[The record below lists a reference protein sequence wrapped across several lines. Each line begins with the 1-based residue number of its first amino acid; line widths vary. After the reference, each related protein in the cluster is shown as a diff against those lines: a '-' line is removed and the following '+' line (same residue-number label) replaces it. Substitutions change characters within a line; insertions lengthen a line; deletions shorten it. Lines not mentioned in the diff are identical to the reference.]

1 MSRALWKGAI
11 SFGLVHV
18 PVELHSAEK
27 RNTLDF
33 DLLDERDMNPIGYQR
48 INKETGKVVPWEN
61 IVKGYEHKKGEYVV
75 VTDEDFRRANVEAT
89 QTIDI
94 INFVNLADIPLIY
107 FDTPYYLAPGRGG
120 DKGYA
125 LMRQTLKRADKAG
138 IAQVVIRSRQRLAA
152 LVPDGEML
160 ILNTLRYDYEIRPH
174 DEIDLPTGKKTA
186 ANAREVAMALKL
198 VEEMTDEWRPEKYHD
213 TYREDLLK
221 HIRKKIR
228 SGDTETVAEPEEPV
242 EQRKSAEIIDL
253 VSLLKRSIGHAKQGE
268 ADGATRRQRDA
279 EHAARP
285 RRRKRA

>member
-18 PVELHSAEK
+18 PVELYSAEK
-27 RNTLDF
+27 RNALDF
-33 DLLDERDMNPIGYQR
+33 DMLDRRDMNPVGYQR
-48 INKETGKVVPWEN
+48 INKETGKVVPWDE

-75 VTDEDFRRANVEAT
+75 VTEEDFRRANVEAT

-94 INFVNLADIPLIY
+94 INFVNLAEIPLIY

-152 LVPDGEML
+152 LVPDGDLL
-160 ILNTLRYDYEIRPH
+160 ILNTLRYNYEIRLH
-174 DEIDLPTGKKTA
+174 DEVKVPSGKKA
-186 ANAREVAMALKL
+186 AASAREVAMALKL
-198 VEEMTDEWRPEKYHD
+198 VEEMSDRWQPQKYHD
-213 TYREDLLK
+213 TYHEDLLK

-228 SGDTETVAEPEEPV
+228 SGDTETVEEPEQPAEG
-242 EQRKSAEIIDL
+242 RRSAEIIDL
-253 VSLLKRSIGHAKQGE
+253 VSLLKRSIGQAKQGE
-268 ADGATRRQRDA
+268 DAGEARRQREA
-279 EHAARP
+279 EYARP
-285 RRRKRA
+285 RKRKRA

>member
-1 MSRALWKGAI
+1 
-11 SFGLVHV
+11 
-18 PVELHSAEK
+18 
-27 RNTLDF
+27 
-33 DLLDERDMNPIGYQR
+33 
-48 INKETGKVVPWEN
+48 
-61 IVKGYEHKKGEYVV
+61 
-75 VTDEDFRRANVEAT
+75 
-89 QTIDI
+89 
-94 INFVNLADIPLIY
+94 
-107 FDTPYYLAPGRGG
+107 
-120 DKGYA
+120 
-125 LMRQTLKRADKAG
+125 
-138 IAQVVIRSRQRLAA
+138 
-152 LVPDGEML
+152 
-160 ILNTLRYDYEIRPH
+160 LNTLRYDYEIRPH

>member
-33 DLLDERDMNPIGYQR
+33 DMLDRRDMNPVGSQR
-48 INKETGKVVPWEN
+48 INKETGKVVPWNE

-94 INFVNLADIPLIY
+94 INFVNLTEIPLIY
-107 FDTPYYLAPGRGG
+107 FDTPYYLAAGRGG

-152 LVPDGEML
+152 LVPQGEML
-160 ILNTLRYDYEIRPH
+160 ILNTLRYQYEIRPN
-174 DEIDLPTGKKTA
+174 DEIEVPAGKKAA

-221 HIRKKIR
+221 HIKKKIR
-228 SGDTETVAEPEEPV
+228 SGDTETVAESEEPAK
-242 EQRKSAEIIDL
+242 ERKSAEIIDL
-253 VSLLKRSIGHAKQGE
+253 VSLLKRSIDRNKQEDE
-268 ADGATRRQRDA
+268 AA
-279 EHAARP
+279 EKP

>member
-1 MSRALWKGAI
+1 MPRALWKGAI

-18 PVELHSAEK
+18 PVELYSAEK

-33 DLLDERDMNPIGYQR
+33 DLLDRRDMNPVGYQR
-48 INKETGKVVPWEN
+48 VNKETGKVVPWEE

-94 INFVNLADIPLIY
+94 VNFVNLADIPLIY

-152 LVPDGEML
+152 LVPQDEML
-160 ILNTLRYDYEIRPH
+160 ILNTLRYQYEIRPA
-174 DEIDLPTGKKTA
+174 DDIDLPKGRKA
-186 ANAREVAMALKL
+186 EANAREVAMALKL
-198 VEEMTDEWRPEKYHD
+198 VEEMADEWRPEQYHD

-221 HIRKKIR
+221 HIKKKIR
-228 SGDTETVAEPEEPV
+228 SGDTETVEEQEEPAG
-242 EQRKSAEIIDL
+242 ERKSAEVIDL
-253 VSLLKRSIGHAKQGE
+253 VSLLKRSIGQAKQDE
-268 ADGATRRQRDA
+268 T

>member
-18 PVELHSAEK
+18 PVQLHSAEK

-33 DLLDERDMNPIGYQR
+33 DLLDRRDMHPVGYQR
-48 INKETGKVVPWEN
+48 INKETGKVVPWEE

-152 LVPDGEML
+152 LVPDGDML

-174 DEIDLPTGKKTA
+174 DDIDLPAGKKA
-186 ANAREVAMALKL
+186 VANAREVAMALKL

-221 HIRKKIR
+221 HIRKKIK
-228 SGDTETVAEPEEPV
+228 SGDTETVAEPEEPA
-242 EQRKSAEIIDL
+242 EKRKSAEVIDL
-253 VSLLKRSIGHAKQGE
+253 VSLLKRSIGQAKQDGGGGRGE
-268 ADGATRRQRDA
+268 ADA
-279 EHAARP
+279 EPARH

>member
-18 PVELHSAEK
+18 PVELRSAER
-27 RNTLDF
+27 RNSLDF
-33 DLLDERDMNPIGYQR
+33 DLLDRRDMSPVGYQR
-48 INKETGKVVPWEN
+48 VNKETGKVVPWEE

-94 INFVNLADIPLIY
+94 VSFVNLAEIPLIY

-152 LVPDGEML
+152 LVPQGEML
-160 ILNTLRYDYEIRPH
+160 ILNTLRYEYEIRPA
-174 DEIDLPTGKKTA
+174 DEIDLPKGRKAEAT
-186 ANAREVAMALKL
+186 AREVAMALKL
-198 VEEMTDEWRPEKYHD
+198 VEEMTEEWRPDKYHD
-213 TYREDLLK
+213 TYREDLMK
-221 HIRKKIR
+221 HIKKKIR
-228 SGDTETVAEPEEPV
+228 SGDTETVEEPEEPA
-242 EQRKSAEIIDL
+242 EGRKSAEVIDL
-253 VSLLKRSIGHAKQGE
+253 VSLLKRSIGQAKQGE
-268 ADGATRRQRDA
+268 S
-279 EHAARP
+279 EHTARP